1 MTHYVGIDVAK
12 QKHDIALIDDNGKLL
27 ESFQISNNQEGF
39 YRLFSF
45 LGEHNSDLKIALE
58 ATGHYSHNI
67 TKFLRDKHYQVWTY
81 NPLLI
86 NEFAKSQSLRK
97 TKTDKKDAQTI
108 AQKLRL
114 DNPNEAIAWDDF
126 AFELRTLTRHRERLT
141 KSRSNYKVQL
151 VKVLDLTF
159 PELAKVIGKANLNSQ
174 AIYEL
179 LDKYPSAKAVARA
192 HDKSLLNIP
201 YLKTDKAFAIKQ
213 AAKISIGTTSVAL
226 SFELKQIISELKH
239 TSHLITECDKEIK
252 AIMSEFNSPILSIPG
267 IGDVTGAAIIGE
279 ISSID
284 NFQNHNQ
291 LLAFAGLEPSI
302 YQSGQATNNGR
313 MVKRGSSHL
322 RRAVILSSRIIS
334 MHSPTMKA
342 YLKKKLGEGKHFNV
356 AITHVAKKLI
366 RVIFSVL
373 KNDKPYQEP
382 NC

>member
-1 MTHYVGIDVAK
+1 MA
-12 QKHDIALIDDNGKLL
+12 
-27 ESFQISNNQEGF
+27 
-39 YRLFSF
+39 
-45 LGEHNSDLKIALE
+45 
-58 ATGHYSHNI
+58 
-67 TKFLRDKHYQVWTY
+67 
-81 NPLLI
+81 
-86 NEFAKSQSLRK
+86 
-97 TKTDKKDAQTI
+97 TDKEYK
-108 AQKLRL
+108 KMM
-114 DNPNEAIAWDDF
+114 
-126 AFELRTLTRHRERLT
+126 FE
-141 KSRSNYKVQL
+141 S
-151 VKVLDLTF
+151 
-159 PELAKVIGKANLNSQ
+159 
-174 AIYEL
+174 
-179 LDKYPSAKAVARA
+179 
-192 HDKSLLNIP
+192 
-201 YLKTDKAFAIKQ
+201 
-213 AAKISIGTTSVAL
+213 
-226 SFELKQIISELKH
+226 
-239 TSHLITECDKEIK
+239 
-252 AIMSEFNSPILSIPG
+252 
-267 IGDVTGAAIIGE
+267 VTGAAIIGE